1 MLLRQM
7 KYFQSV
13 VETGS
18 FTEAAEQCF
27 LSQSAISQ
35 AISALESELGVKL
48 LERKGR
54 KFSLTPAGEFF
65 YRRSVVLTADLE
77 QLCRETRKQGPGAG
91 DRLCVGYLSSYNGD
105 ELGRTISAFA
115 QLHPQVELETFT
127 GNHEDLYEAL
137 ISGRA
142 DLVLNDQRRAFAD
155 HCHNL
160 ILRRSAYF
168 IEVSIHSPLAKL
180 DAVGIGELKNTP
192 CILVAGEDQE
202 QEERRFYRDII
213 GFSGDFLFVRS
224 LPEARVLVISGR
236 GVLPVEGKP
245 GATYTGATFK
255 RIPLLRQG
263 EPILRNTC
271 AFRMKDN
278 TNPHAAAFEELLLQQ
293 YKTEGE
299 DDT

>member
-7 KYFQSV
+7 KYLQSV

-27 LSQSAISQ
+27 VSQSAISQ
-35 AISALESELGVKL
+35 AIATLEHELGVKL
-48 LERKGR
+48 LDRRGR
-54 KFSLTPAGEFF
+54 GFTLTPAGEFF

-77 QLCRETRKQGPGAG
+77 QLCRETRKLGTGEAE
-91 DRLCVGYLSSYNGD
+91 RLCVGYLNSYNGD
-105 ELGRTISAFA
+105 ELGRAISAFTA
-115 QLHPQVELETFT
+115 AHPEVELTTFT

-137 ISGRA
+137 ISGKA

-180 DAVGIGELKNTP
+180 EEVEIGELKITP

-213 GFSGDFLFVRS
+213 GFAGDFLFVRS

-245 GATYTGATFK
+245 GGTYTGATFK

-278 TNPHAAAFEELLLQQ
+278 QNPHAAAFEELLRQH
-293 YKTEGE
+293 YNTGGE
-299 DDT
+299 AGK

>member
-27 LSQSAISQ
+27 VSQSAISQ

-54 KFSLTPAGEFF
+54 KFSLTPAGEYF
-65 YRRSVVLTADLE
+65 YRRSVVLTANLE

-91 DRLCVGYLSSYNGD
+91 DRLCVGYLNSYNGD

-127 GNHEDLYEAL
+127 GNHEDLYQVL

-155 HCHNL
+155 HCHNR
-160 ILRRSAYF
+160 ILRRSACF
-168 IEVSIHSPLAKL
+168 VEVSVHSPLAKL
-180 DAVGIGELKNTP
+180 DAVEIGELKNTP

-202 QEERRFYRDII
+202 QEERRFYRDNL
-213 GFSGDFLFVRS
+213 GFGNDYLFARS

-245 GATYTGATFK
+245 GGTYTGATFK
-255 RIPLLRQG
+255 RVPLLRQG

-278 TNPHAAAFEELLLQQ
+278 TNPHAAAFEELLAGHFL
-293 YKTEGE
+293 GE
-299 DDT
+299 DA